1 MTSDD
6 RSERERIRAAGA
18 RDYEIDLL
26 VVKTG
31 ITRAQASELVDRHGN
46 DRETLMRHARSLAR
60 RPR

>member
-6 RSERERIRAAGA
+6 NSERERIRAAAA

-31 ITRAQASELVDRHGN
+31 IARAQACELVNRHGT
-46 DRETLMRHARSLAR
+46 DRETLIRHGRSLASHR
-60 RPR
+60 W